1 MTKQCIFGLVEDVGV
16 RDVMATVGGDGAE
29 LHSSDRLL
37 SGHEPLGLEIDAARR
52 GSRPHQF
59 PNLHWVGGP
68 AGEEGCLQG

>member
-1 MTKQCIFGLVEDVGV
+1 MTKQHTSGLVEDVDV
-16 RDVMATVGGDGAE
+16 RDVTAAVGGDAAE
-29 LHSSDRLL
+29 LHSLGRLL